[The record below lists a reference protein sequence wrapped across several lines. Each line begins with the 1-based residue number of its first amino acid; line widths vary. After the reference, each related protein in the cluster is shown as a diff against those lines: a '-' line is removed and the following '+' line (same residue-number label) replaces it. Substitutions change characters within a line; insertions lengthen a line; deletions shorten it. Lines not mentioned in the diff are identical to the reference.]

1 MAPPRLV
8 DFIDLHPVQEERGF
22 LPLAVPLRSTPSGA
36 RSNRGV
42 SGSGRLHARA
52 GSAPAALR
60 PQMKVVRG
68 GGSAPGGL
76 ADSSGPGVQAASG
89 VRAGSAEAA
98 SGALG
103 GIAVPGQTAAQLG
116 AQLSAQQSI

>member
-1 MAPPRLV
+1 MAPPRSV
-8 DFIDLHPVQEERGF
+8 NFIDLHPVQEERGF

-36 RSNRGV
+36 RSNGEV
-42 SGSGRLHARA
+42 SGGRLHARA
-52 GSAPAALR
+52 GPAPAALR

-89 VRAGSAEAA
+89 VRAGSAGAA

-103 GIAVPGQTAAQLG
+103 GMAVPGQTAAQLG